1 MSDAETLD
9 DIPWGDEPEER
20 VKLAAPRKCRRHE
33 WIQVLT
39 ATWRAGPPEIS
50 DSSTEI
56 LCKRCG
62 RVRDDSSSRRGRNNR
77 KRGNSHELAIAR
89 RYGGDKV
96 GPLGLPEDIRG
107 ARWIS
112 QVKTHQGTPPARW
125 TAIFSA
131 MDASKGQRVP
141 RLILRY
147 LRGPGQK
154 PLDFIVVRGDDW
166 LEEFGRDEEAA

>member
-33 WIQVLT
+33 WVWGSLSPQ
-39 ATWRAGPPEIS
+39 PE
-50 DSSTEI
+50 
-56 LCKRCG
+56 CGRCG
-62 RVRDDSSSRRGRNNR
+62 KPKDEAVSRRGRNNR

-131 MDASKGQRVP
+131 MDASKGQRAP